1 MSLESAIR
9 SDGNSKIP
17 FYFQRKNKKG
27 EWEDIGSV
35 YSPCNNGAWGALK
48 TARDMGETSMLGKYY
63 RARRKGDDQARIITF
78 SQLQYE
84 KENTQK
90 EE

>member
-48 TARDMGETSMLGKYY
+48 THAECVKVLKDKMPV
-63 RARRKGDDQARIITF
+63 RIF
-78 SQLQYE
+78 P
-84 KENTQK
+84 
-90 EE
+90 